1 MQQADFFTLEKKIKN
16 VIQTL
21 WGDKKKKNTERQSD
35 RNNFNCKKVPAS
47 QGRARKPPRAAAGPL
62 RRLERGAERGGG
74 RLRGATAP
82 PTGRGAERVPGTKR
96 RLGPGAPPRSP
107 RGRRG
112 GRGLGS
118 TLSVPRC
125 RLGQLPGLGRLGS
138 MNRACG
144 MWVSLAVK
152 LVCFHVECV
161 LSVLFPYL
169 YTHSQS

>member
-1 MQQADFFTLEKKIKN
+1 MQQADSFTLEKKIKN

-21 WGDKKKKNTERQSD
+21 WGDKKKNTERQSD